1 MRKRLRRLRAFIANI
16 FAPPPGVDEHSED
29 EKKKL
34 IVEAMLHG
42 RSCCG

>member
-1 MRKRLRRLRAFIANI
+1 MKKRFRRLRAFIANI
-16 FAPPPGVDEHSED
+16 FAPPPDVDEQSED

-34 IVEAMLHG
+34 IVEAILHG